1 MPRNDPFKNYRFRV
15 EIDGIQEAGFREV
28 TIPTSTQ
35 EPIEY
40 REGRDPIHA
49 RKLPG
54 LNKYGNVTLKW
65 GITTSMELYDWRK
78 RIEEG
83 GIEKERKNIRIFIQ
97 NDLQTGEDKLEW
109 ELLEAWPTVYTA
121 PELNATGNEIAI
133 ESLEIVCEEIRRV
146 KV

>member
-15 EIDGIQEAGFREV
+15 EIDGITEAGFREV

-40 REGRDPIHA
+40 REGGEPIHT

-65 GITTSMELYDWRK
+65 GITNSMVLYDWRK
-78 RIEEG
+78 KIEEG
-83 GIEKERKNIRIFIQ
+83 KVESERKNIRIFIQ
-97 NDLQTGEDKLEW
+97 NDLPAGEDKLEW
-109 ELLEAWPTVYTA
+109 ELYEAWPTVYTA

-133 ESLEIVCEEIRRV
+133 ESLEIVCEEIKRV
-146 KV
+146 Q